1 MQEKRCLQNHQK
13 DDEMEQEVA
22 VENLQFKLKQGMK
35 TIEGKGHEFK
45 QRFDSLDQEI
55 IKKNKKLQN
64 KILILMGL
72 KLQKQLKSK
81 AKKELKKRL

>member
-1 MQEKRCLQNHQK
+1 
-13 DDEMEQEVA
+13 
-22 VENLQFKLKQGMK
+22 MK